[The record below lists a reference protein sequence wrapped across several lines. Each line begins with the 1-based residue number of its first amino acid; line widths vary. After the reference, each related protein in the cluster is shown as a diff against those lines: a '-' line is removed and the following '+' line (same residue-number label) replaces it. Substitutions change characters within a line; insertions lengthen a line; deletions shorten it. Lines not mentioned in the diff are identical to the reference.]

1 MRSKLYRLRPYR
13 LRIVIA
19 LAVILMLGVVG
30 LVASYSEIGVTR
42 EVGVGGLPMSVGN
55 LADIPQSVVE
65 DATALAEELFG
76 DHQAKRDDFVN
87 QLLATYLEA
96 KDKDFVVIFNP
107 GGWGWSLLEASPQ
120 WHSIFDGMESVLDD
134 KGYTSLWLSYQR
146 TADNLLGRLNEFVAL
161 ITDYSAE
168 TQDLVSRVEFLTEN
182 VPDLRV
188 IITGESNGAIIT
200 DSVMNI
206 LEDNPQVYSIQ
217 TGPPFWYETAMLDRT
232 LVLTDNGIIPD
243 SFNQG
248 DFITMIWGNIRAL
261 FGISQPRDDA
271 GNILYYVRA
280 PGHDYQWRYP
290 GVGSEITNFL
300 EENFAVKR

>member
-1 MRSKLYRLRPYR
+1 MKSKLYGLRPYR

-19 LAVILMLGVVG
+19 LAVILVLGVAG
-30 LVASYSEIGVTR
+30 LVAFYSEVGVTR
-42 EVGVGGLPMSVGN
+42 EVGVGRLPMSVSN
-55 LADIPQSVVE
+55 LAEIPQSVVE

-76 DHQAKRDDFVN
+76 DHQDKRDDFVN

-107 GGWGWSLLEASPQ
+107 GGWGWSLVEASSQ

-134 KGYTSLWLSYQR
+134 RGYTSLWLNYQR

-161 ITDYSAE
+161 ITDYSSEA
-168 TQDLVSRVEFLTEN
+168 QDLVSRVEFLTAN

-188 IITGESNGAIIT
+188 IITGESNGAIIA
-200 DSVMNI
+200 DSVMNT
-206 LEDNPQVYSIQ
+206 LEDNRRVYSIQ
-217 TGPPFWYETAMLDRT
+217 TGPPFWHETTRLDRA
-232 LVLTDNGIIPD
+232 LVLSDNGIIPD
-243 SFNQG
+243 SFCQG
-248 DFITMIWGNIRAL
+248 DFIAMIWGNIRAL
-261 FGISQPRDDA
+261 FGISQPEDDA

-300 EENFAVKR
+300 EENFAVKW

>member
-1 MRSKLYRLRPYR
+1 MRSKLYRLRTYA

-19 LAVILMLGVVG
+19 SAVILVLGVVG
-30 LVASYSEIGVTR
+30 LVATYS
-42 EVGVGGLPMSVGN
+42 EVGVTCKVGTDGLPMLAGN
-55 LADIPQSVVE
+55 LSEVPQSVVE
-65 DATALAEELFG
+65 DATGLAKELFG
-76 DHQAKRDDFVN
+76 DSQDKRDDFVN

-120 WHSIFDGMESVLDD
+120 WHSIFTGIESVFDS
-134 KGYTSLWLSYQR
+134 KGYTSVWLNYQR
-146 TADNLLGRLNEFVAL
+146 TADNLAGCLNEFAAL
-161 ITDYSAE
+161 ITDYTSEA
-168 TQDLVSRVEFLTEN
+168 QDLVSRVEFLTDN

-188 IITGESNGAIIT
+188 IIAGESNGTIIA

-217 TGPPFWYETAMLDRT
+217 TGPPFWHETTVLDRT

-243 SFNQG
+243 SFNRG
-248 DFITMIWGNIRAL
+248 DFIAMLWGTIKAL
-261 FGISQPRDDA
+261 FGISQPEDEA

-290 GVGSEITNFL
+290 GVGSEITIFL
-300 EENFAVKR
+300 EQNFAVKW

>member
-1 MRSKLYRLRPYR
+1 MKSKLYRLRPYR

-19 LAVILMLGVVG
+19 LAVILVLGVVG
-30 LVASYSEIGVTR
+30 LVASYSEVGVTR

-55 LADIPQSVVE
+55 LAEIPQSVIE

-76 DHQAKRDDFVN
+76 EQQDKRDDFVN

-107 GGWGWSLLEASPQ
+107 GGWGWSLVEASPQ
-120 WHSIFDGMESVLDD
+120 WHSIFIGMESVLDD
-134 KGYTSLWLSYQR
+134 RGYTSLWLNYQR
-146 TADNLLGRLNEFVAL
+146 TADNLLGCLDEFAAL
-161 ITDYSAE
+161 ITDYSAKAE
-168 TQDLVSRVEFLTEN
+168 DLVSRVEFLTDN

-188 IITGESNGAIIT
+188 IITGESNGAIIA
-200 DSVMNI
+200 DSVMST

-217 TGPPFWYETAMLDRT
+217 TGPPFWYETTGLDRA
-232 LVLTDNGIIPD
+232 LVLSDNGITPD
-243 SFNQG
+243 SFSQG
-248 DFITMIWGNIRAL
+248 DFIAMFWGNIRAL
-261 FGISQPRDDA
+261 FGISQPEDDA

-300 EENFAVKR
+300 EQNFQIKW